1 MKKVAKILLSAGIMA
16 GLLTGCLG
24 SSQSG
29 SDEGSTPQ
37 TNGAQE
43 NSTEQGNTEQGSG
56 EIDYNASFELRLMTS
71 LTGDT
76 RMALVDEAAARF
88 NEKWP
93 NVKIVNETGS
103 EYAQKMKMA
112 FSSGDGYEIVYVD
125 DLNQQVLMEG
135 NYLMDITEDIK
146 ARGWLDKT
154 VEGAIEFNNL
164 RTPGKFYSAAFLM
177 APVVVYYNKDIF
189 QDLNVEIPKTVE
201 ELEDI
206 MAKAKAAGYIPT
218 ECGGDQYHQIL
229 WAVESMVLNSA
240 PKDEVDNWYY
250 GVESTDN
257 VKNAFIQAYEHIQKW
272 YDNGWFR
279 ENFEGTKIDDIP
291 TLFSQGKTAFTLNGD
306 WDLPSFN
313 MSGLNIGAFVFPG
326 FDSSQQPYLVNA
338 TDGAW
343 ALSADLTPEEKEAA
357 LDFIDIFFQDDYVQK
372 WYESGF
378 TLATKTD
385 VSNVET
391 SDLQKE
397 IAAATKD
404 TRIGFY
410 LDNVKSGYL
419 DYLVKETQLLIQG
432 QYTPETLWDSLDA
445 EWNRK

>member
-1 MKKVAKILLSAGIMA
+1 MKKFAKMLVSAGLMA
-16 GLLTGCLG
+16 SLLTGCLG
-24 SSQSG
+24 SSQNTDKKDTPPKT
-29 SDEGSTPQ
+29 DEAS
-37 TNGAQE
+37 NG
-43 NSTEQGNTEQGSG
+43 GSG
-56 EIDYNASFELRLMTS
+56 AIDYNASFELRLMTS

-76 RMALVDEAAARF
+76 RIALVDEAVELF
-88 NEKWP
+88 HEKWP

-103 EYAQKMKMA
+103 EFAQKMKMA

-154 VEGAIEFNNL
+154 VDGAIEFNNL

-189 QDLNVEIPKTVE
+189 QKLNVEIPKTVE
-201 ELEDI
+201 ELEAI
-206 MAKAKAAGYIPT
+206 MAKAKEAGYIPT
-218 ECGGDQYHQIL
+218 ECGGDVYHQIL
-229 WAVESMVLNSA
+229 WAMESMVLNSA
-240 PKDEVDNWYY
+240 PKEEVDRWYY
-250 GVESTDN
+250 GEASTDN
-257 VKNAFIQAYEHIQKW
+257 IKNAFIQAYEHIQKW
-272 YDNGWFR
+272 YENGWFR

-291 TLFSQGKTAFTLNGD
+291 TLFSQGKTAFTINGD
-306 WDLPSFN
+306 WDLPNFN

-343 ALSADLTPEEKEAA
+343 ALSSDLTLEEKEAA
-357 LDFIDIFFQDDYVQK
+357 LDFIDIFFQDDYVK
-372 WYESGF
+372 RWYESGF

-385 VSNVET
+385 VSGIET
-391 SDLQKE
+391 TDLQKE
-397 IAAATKD
+397 IADATKD

-419 DYLVKETQLLIQG
+419 DHLVKETQLLIQG

>member
-1 MKKVAKILLSAGIMA
+1 
-16 GLLTGCLG
+16 
-24 SSQSG
+24 
-29 SDEGSTPQ
+29 
-37 TNGAQE
+37 
-43 NSTEQGNTEQGSG
+43 
-56 EIDYNASFELRLMTS
+56 
-71 LTGDT
+71 
-76 RMALVDEAAARF
+76 
-88 NEKWP
+88 
-93 NVKIVNETGS
+93 
-103 EYAQKMKMA
+103 
-112 FSSGDGYEIVYVD
+112 
-125 DLNQQVLMEG
+125 MEG

-154 VEGAIEFNNL
+154 VDGAIEFNNL

-189 QDLNVEIPKTVE
+189 QELNVEIPKTVE
-201 ELEDI
+201 ELEAI
-206 MAKAKAAGYIPT
+206 MAKAKEAGYIPT
-218 ECGGDQYHQIL
+218 ECGGDVYHQIL
-229 WAVESMVLNSA
+229 WAMESMVLNSA
-240 PKDEVDNWYY
+240 PKEEVDRWYY
-250 GVESTDN
+250 GEASTDN
-257 VKNAFIQAYEHIQKW
+257 IKNAFIQAYEHIQKW
-272 YDNGWFR
+272 YENGWFR

-291 TLFSQGKTAFTLNGD
+291 TLFSQGKTAFTINGD

-343 ALSADLTPEEKEAA
+343 ALSSDLTLEEKEAA
-357 LDFIDIFFQDDYVQK
+357 LDFIDIFFQDDYVK
-372 WYESGF
+372 RWYESGF

-385 VSNVET
+385 VSGIDT

-419 DYLVKETQLLIQG
+419 DHLVKETQLLIQG

>member
-1 MKKVAKILLSAGIMA
+1 MKKVAKILLSVGIMA

-29 SDEGSTPQ
+29 SDGGSKPQ
-37 TNGAQE
+37 TDGAQE
-43 NSTEQGNTEQGSG
+43 NSTEQSNAEQGSG

-154 VEGAIEFNNL
+154 VDGAIEFNNL

-206 MAKAKAAGYIPT
+206 MAKAKEAGYIPT

-240 PKDEVDNWYY
+240 PKDKVDNWYY

-272 YDNGWFR
+272 YENGWFR